1 MRSSSFKNF
10 SFNNESLKNN
20 GCIMGVFRGC
30 QVSGTLALF
39 ILEARGKGFP
49 FPCPP
54 TLSPKK
60 ERLIAGYFIFLY

>member
-1 MRSSSFKNF
+1 MD
-10 SFNNESLKNN
+10 
-20 GCIMGVFRGC
+20 VFRRC

-39 ILEARGKGFP
+39 VLEARGKGFP

-60 ERLIAGYFIFLY
+60 ELLIAGYFIYYFTDPESLPLKKLMKAC

>member
-1 MRSSSFKNF
+1 
-10 SFNNESLKNN
+10 
-20 GCIMGVFRGC
+20 MGVFRGC

-60 ERLIAGYFIFLY
+60 ERLIAGYSTFPY

>member
-1 MRSSSFKNF
+1 
-10 SFNNESLKNN
+10 
-20 GCIMGVFRGC
+20 MGVFRGC

-39 ILEARGKGFP
+39 VLEARGKRFL

-60 ERLIAGYFIFLY
+60 ERLIAGYSTFPY